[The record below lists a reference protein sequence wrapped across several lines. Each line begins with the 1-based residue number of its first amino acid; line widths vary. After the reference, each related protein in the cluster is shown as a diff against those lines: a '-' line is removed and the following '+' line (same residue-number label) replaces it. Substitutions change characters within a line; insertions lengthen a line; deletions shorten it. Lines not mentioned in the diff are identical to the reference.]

1 MLKRFKK
8 LIDTYASKEI
18 TMEDLQTIQKVNFV
32 SFDNT
37 GVSRSNKDCLLCVV
51 TYDKLLKFK
60 NKLLAK
66 ELNSYDEYDDFILTS
81 GFGFIKDEN
90 ISLEYVSFKDE
101 EEFFEINFSVDKNR
115 QIEFDSEDIDIDTS
129 FNVYLRIQNF

>member
-18 TMEDLQTIQKVNFV
+18 TMEDLQTIQKVGFV

-37 GVSRSNKDCLLCVV
+37 GVSRSKKDCLLCVV
-51 TYDKLLKFK
+51 KYDKLLKFK

-66 ELNSYDEYDDFILTS
+66 ELNSYDEYEDFILTS

-90 ISLEYVSFKDE
+90 VSLEYISFQDE
-101 EEFFEINFSVDKNR
+101 EEFFEINVSIDKNG
-115 QIEFDSEDIDIDTS
+115 QIEFESEDIDIDTS